1 MLEKNKKKGLLT
13 VPSSGKSLNLAD
25 PSKLLSTPDKER
37 LDRSLEEMARSR
49 RQAEA
54 SSQNIRLS

>member
-1 MLEKNKKKGLLT
+1 MPEQKNKKGSLT
-13 VPSSGKSLNLAD
+13 VPSSTKSLHLAD
-25 PSKLLSTPDKER
+25 PSKLLNQTDKER
-37 LDRSLEEMARSR
+37 LDRNLEEMARSR